1 MSTKNLIRTVVA
13 LGVLAWPA
21 VEAYRLWATTQQLH
35 QAQALERSVTAKL
48 DSARARHSQAQVAKA
63 GDTPADTKH

>member
-1 MSTKNLIRTVVA
+1 MNTKNLIRTVVI
-13 LGVLAWPA
+13 LGVIAWPTI
-21 VEAYRLWATTQQLH
+21 EAYRLWVTTQQLH

-63 GDTPADTKH
+63 DDSSSTKH

>member
-1 MSTKNLIRTVVA
+1 MSTKNLIRTVVI

-21 VEAYRLWATTQQLH
+21 VEAYRLWVTTQKLH

-48 DSARARHSQAQVAKA
+48 DSARARHAEAQVAKA
-63 GDTPADTKH
+63 DDAKH